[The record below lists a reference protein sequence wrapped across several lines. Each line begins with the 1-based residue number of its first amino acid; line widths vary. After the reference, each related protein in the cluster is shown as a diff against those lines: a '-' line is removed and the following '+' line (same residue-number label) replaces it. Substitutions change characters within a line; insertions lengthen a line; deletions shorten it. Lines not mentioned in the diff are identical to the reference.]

1 MTKTDKVSKKAAR
14 KKMEK
19 KLEATLGSL
28 ESIFGNKDFKKR
40 VKRAGK
46 TFVKGLKM
54 KESQLTLASLKQI
67 DVSKLRN
74 QAHKKSGM
82 KNNSPQTVIPHKPKL
97 AEPHHN

>member
-1 MTKTDKVSKKAAR
+1 LAV
-14 KKMEK
+14 
-19 KLEATLGSL
+19 LNQ
-28 ESIFGNKDFKKR
+28 IFGNKDFKKR

-82 KNNSPQTVIPHKPKL
+82 KNHSPQTVIPHKPKL